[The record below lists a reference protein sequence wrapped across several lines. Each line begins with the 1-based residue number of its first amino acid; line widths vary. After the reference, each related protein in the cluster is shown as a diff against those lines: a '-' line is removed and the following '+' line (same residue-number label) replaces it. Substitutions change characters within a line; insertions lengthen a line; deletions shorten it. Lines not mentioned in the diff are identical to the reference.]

1 MDSRLGSQPW
11 RPIPC
16 FNATLFICIRWALT
30 GLETEVFRGFSWF
43 LLVTRRDTKTL
54 VNKGFWGDFPEHP
67 TGVVV
72 QTSVNEWLR
81 WLTSL
86 SDFLQVTN
94 G

>member
-1 MDSRLGSQPW
+1 MG
-11 RPIPC
+11 I
-16 FNATLFICIRWALT
+16 TWALT
-30 GLETEVFRGFSWF
+30 TPFFAKKNMAHACTGSLGENT
-43 LLVTRRDTKTL
+43 LLPGITK
-54 VNKGFWGDFPEHP
+54 HP